1 MEHNDDFSQRVWSHD
16 RDATWLA
23 SPMPGVTRR
32 VLDRIGAEVARA
44 TSVVRYAPGSSFSP
58 HIHTGGEEFLV
69 LDGVFSDEHGDFG
82 PGSYIRNPPGSS
94 HQPGSGPGCTILV
107 KLWQFDL
114 DDHMQVREVARDMFT
129 PGVEAGV
136 RVQALHRDSTEFVRL
151 ERWDAGA
158 VIDRDIPAG
167 LELFVLE
174 GGFLLDGERFEARS
188 WLRVPPQGRLQ
199 VVLGPGGARVWLK
212 DGHLRDAR
220 ARFEDAFVR
229 AQL

>member
-1 MEHNDDFSQRVWSHD
+1 
-16 RDATWLA
+16 
-23 SPMPGVTRR
+23 MPGVSRR

-58 HIHTGGEEFLV
+58 HTHTGGEEFVV
-69 LDGVFSDEHGDFG
+69 LDGVFSDEHGDYG

-114 DDHMQVREVARDMFT
+114 DDRTSVRRSATDTFAPSVES
-129 PGVEAGV
+129 GVS
-136 RVQALHRDSTEFVRL
+136 VQALHENNTEFVRL

-158 VIDRDIPAG
+158 LIDREVPGG
-167 LELFVLE
+167 LELFVLS
-174 GGFLLDGERFEARS
+174 GGFEHEAERFDARS
-188 WLRVPPQGRLQ
+188 WLRIPPAGRLQ
-199 VVLGPGGARVWLK
+199 ATVGPGGATLWLK
-212 DGHLRDAR
+212 TGHLRDAR

-229 AQL
+229 AQR